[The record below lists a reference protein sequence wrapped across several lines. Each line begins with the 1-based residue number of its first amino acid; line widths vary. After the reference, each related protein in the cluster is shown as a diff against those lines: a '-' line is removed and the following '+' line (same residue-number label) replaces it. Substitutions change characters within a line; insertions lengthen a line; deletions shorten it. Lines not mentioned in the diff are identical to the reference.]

1 MPFLLRQGVL
11 IGLIATISMDIL
23 TGIAI
28 RLRAIAPLAPN
39 LVGRWFASVLRGRP
53 IHANIAQAA
62 AVPHEMALAIPGH
75 YAIGITLACIYVW
88 STTQLAWPA
97 RRADVALGFALST
110 NSLPWLLMFP
120 AMGYGLFGLHGP
132 AGTRLF
138 TSSLVSHAFYG
149 VGLWVAAR
157 VVQPH

>member
-1 MPFLLRQGVL
+1 MPFLFRQGVL
-11 IGLIATISMDIL
+11 IGLIATISMDVL
-23 TGIAI
+23 TVIAI
-28 RLRAIAPLAPN
+28 RLGAIAPLTPN
-39 LVGRWFASVLRGRP
+39 LVGRWFASVLSGHP
-53 IHANIAQAA
+53 IQADIAHTAPQRY
-62 AVPHEMALAIPGH
+62 EMALAIPGH
-75 YAIGITLACIYVW
+75 YAIGITLACVYLWI
-88 STTQLAWPA
+88 TTQLAWPA